1 MHRVSKAFSLRIFSS
16 AGHGGPFA
24 LPLYLEQEDFV
35 SQTDFGVVGKRDLL
49 LRRNDPSVD
58 IDVVDTALVD
68 DAVFAAVADNIR
80 VVSADRGVIFDH
92 IVGQG
97 GTSAYAEQ
105 RGIDADLV
113 VVFGAQKISGRLAQ
127 CCLIQDRC
135 CLIGACI
142 NRGSIVGTVDA
153 LIDLKLLRQGTCGV
167 KEIRRKAYSPPG

>member
-68 DAVFAAVADNIR
+68 DAVFA
-80 VVSADRGVIFDH
+80 SLL
-92 IVGQG
+92 
-97 GTSAYAEQ
+97 S
-105 RGIDADLV
+105 LV
-113 VVFGAQKISGRLAQ
+113 
-127 CCLIQDRC
+127 
-135 CLIGACI
+135 
-142 NRGSIVGTVDA
+142 
-153 LIDLKLLRQGTCGV
+153 
-167 KEIRRKAYSPPG
+167 RRR